1 VYIRDRVQ
9 AVSSKRSLV
18 RKRSGGEKEIY
29 RGLYESGCSSDYALG
44 GPILRQSILVLLSV
58 TVRVGFSPLPPS
70 LSFSLSLS
78 LFVSSS
84 LAACRRRGVNSY
96 ATRCLHYHISDAIC
110 CRELMQPRY
119 FAASDLASCR

>member
-29 RGLYESGCSSDYALG
+29 RGLCESGCSSDYALG

-58 TVRVGFSPLPPS
+58 TVRVGFSPPPS
-70 LSFSLSLS
+70 
-78 LFVSSS
+78 
-84 LAACRRRGVNSY
+84 
-96 ATRCLHYHISDAIC
+96 ISDAIC

-119 FAASDLASCR
+119 FAATDLASCR